1 MSALIAGRSAAVAGR
16 GLTGPGVISGG
27 GGTGR
32 LYRPVAFWHLDVKTR
47 GPADTTADTN
57 DLGIRQTLMDA
68 NGDKAQVA
76 DIAVRRGHVF

>member
-16 GLTGPGVISGG
+16 GLTGPGVVSGG

-47 GPADTTADTN
+47 GPADTN

-76 DIAVRRGHVF
+76 DIAVRRGHVC